1 MTWDEPDWAQKEK
14 AAVYGRRQRQA
25 CCRDRAK
32 TPQPSTSALN
42 RTAKYSAIYPN
53 YLDVVPGPTRRT

>member
-1 MTWDEPDWAQKEK
+1 MTWTSPIWTQKEK
-14 AAVYGRRQRQA
+14 AAVYSRRRRQA

-53 YLDVVPGPTRRT
+53 DLVFMPGPARRT